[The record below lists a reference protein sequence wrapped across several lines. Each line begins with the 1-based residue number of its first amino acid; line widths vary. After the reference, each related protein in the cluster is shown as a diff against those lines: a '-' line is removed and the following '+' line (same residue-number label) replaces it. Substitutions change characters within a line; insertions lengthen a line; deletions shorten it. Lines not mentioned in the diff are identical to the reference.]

1 MNETNRK
8 KSMAKNTAIL
18 TVGKICT
25 QGISF
30 LMLPLYTSILDTT
43 EYGIFDLLVT
53 YATLLLPLVNM
64 QMDQG
69 LFRYML
75 DVRDEKDE
83 QKRLFTTVIS
93 ATFAQAILFLIL
105 FCVIAPFLSL
115 DHSWFLML
123 YVITHLFTSVLLQ
136 FSRGLGKIRKYAFA
150 SFLSAGFTVI
160 FNVITL
166 VPLKMGLS
174 GLFLSTI
181 LAQIITIVYLFIG
194 TKSWG
199 YFSMTKYDGSL
210 FAKVCKYSLPL
221 VPNNLAWWVVNSSDR
236 LVISHFIGVAANG
249 IFTVAS
255 KFPNVFITFYN
266 VVNLSW
272 TETVSLHYDDDDRDQ
287 FLSEMMTTMYGLF
300 SSACFVVCA
309 LMPFIY
315 PLLVNVKY
323 SDGYNQVLI
332 LMYAMLFR
340 VLVGMYSCIYIA
352 TKQSKKVAITSISA
366 AVINLLC
373 DLLLVNKIG
382 LYAASISSLI
392 AFSIMFIIRFVD
404 VNRTVKMRIERKIA
418 CISFLVGAIVMGAF
432 YSNRLVIYLIS
443 LFVTVAYAIFANR
456 SLIISAWQMFKL
468 KHIK

>member
-1 MNETNRK
+1 MDETNRK
-8 KSMAKNTAIL
+8 KSMARNAAIL
-18 TVGKICT
+18 TIGKICT

-30 LMLPLYTSILDTT
+30 LMLPLYTSVLDTT
-43 EYGIFDLLVT
+43 EYGVFDLLVT

-64 QMDQG
+64 QIDQG
-69 LFRYML
+69 FFRYML
-75 DVRDEKDE
+75 DVRNKQDE

-93 ATFAQAILFLIL
+93 GTFAQAIFFLLL
-105 FCVIAPFLSL
+105 FCLIVPFLL
-115 DHSWFLML
+115 LNHSWFLLL
-123 YVITHLFTSVLLQ
+123 YVVTHLFTAVLLQ
-136 FSRGLGKIRKYAFA
+136 FARGLGEIRKYAFA

-160 FNVITL
+160 FNLITL
-166 VPLKMGLS
+166 VPLRMGLS

-181 LAQIITIVYLFIG
+181 LAQVITMVYLLIA
-194 TKSWG
+194 TKSWK
-199 YFSMTKYDGSL
+199 YFLIKKFDRSL
-210 FAKVCKYSLPL
+210 FSKVCKYSFPL

-255 KFPNVFITFYN
+255 KFSNVFITFYN

-272 TETVSLHYDDDDRDQ
+272 TETVSLHYDDEDRDE
-287 FLSEMMTTMYGLF
+287 FLSEMMTTMFGLF
-300 SSACFVVCA
+300 SSACFVVVA

-323 SDGYNQVLI
+323 RDGYNQVLI

-392 AFSIMFIIRFVD
+392 AFSIMFIIRFFD

-418 CISFLVGAIVMGAF
+418 CVSFLVGAIVLGAY
-432 YSNRLVIYLIS
+432 YSNRFALYLTS
-443 LFVTVAYAIFANR
+443 LFISVAYALFANR
-456 SLIISAWQMFKL
+456 SLIKSVWQMLRFGHAK
-468 KHIK
+468 